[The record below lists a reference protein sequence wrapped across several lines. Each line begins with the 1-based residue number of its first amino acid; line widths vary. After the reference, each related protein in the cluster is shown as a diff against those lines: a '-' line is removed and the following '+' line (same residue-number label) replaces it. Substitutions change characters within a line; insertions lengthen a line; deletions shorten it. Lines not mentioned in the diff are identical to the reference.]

1 MGNRLNLKESQ
12 KLIRGFSIPTRP
24 NVMLEISKTQNN
36 FVQNR
41 VEVTAILL
49 RDMAL
54 AAHILRAANTQ
65 LTGYNRR
72 VESIECAMVLLG
84 QEKLREIAHELF
96 LSATITRKES
106 WMQKM
111 RVHSVRAAQILSW
124 LSQSLPLIS
133 PHFDNGNLPVVP
145 YDEAYVTGLFHDCG
159 KLVLLQR
166 FVDYP
171 NLLTADRNST
181 HQTLE
186 SAEAERY
193 QTTHALLGSLLCN
206 AWQLPKPL
214 VHVIEAHHYLDAFA
228 GRPVKERKYM
238 VLHAMVVMTE
248 WIEGD
253 LLEWEWARHRDYV
266 QRLFALDGEQLI
278 QLRQRAQ
285 ETIPVVSLRG
295 A

>member
-1 MGNRLNLKESQ
+1 MSNRLNLKESQ
-12 KLIRGFSIPTRP
+12 KLVRGFSIPTRP
-24 NVMLEISKTQNN
+24 TVMLEISKAQNY
-36 FVQNR
+36 FVQNM
-41 VEVTAILL
+41 VEVTAIIV

-54 AAHILRAANTQ
+54 AAQILRAANTL
-65 LTGYNRR
+65 LTGYNRK

-96 LSATITRKES
+96 LSATIARKES

-111 RVHSVRAAQILSW
+111 RTTSVRAARILSW
-124 LSQSLPLIS
+124 LSQALPLYS
-133 PHFDNGNLPVVP
+133 PHFNNGNLPVVP
-145 YDEAYVTGLFHDCG
+145 YDEAYLAGLFHDCG

-171 NLLTADRNST
+171 NLLTADRNSS

-193 QTTHALLGSLLCN
+193 QTTHALLGSLLCT

-214 VHVIEAHHYLDAFA
+214 VHVIEAHHHLDAFS
-228 GRPVKERKYM
+228 GRPIKERKYL
-238 VLHAMVVMTE
+238 VLHAMLVLTE

-253 LLEWEWARHRDYV
+253 LMEWEWARHRDYV
-266 QRLFALDGEQLI
+266 QRLFALEGEQLI
-278 QLRQRAQ
+278 QLRQQAQ
-285 ETIPVVSLRG
+285 ETIPVAMLCG
-295 A
+295 T